1 MLRRGELPTARSEGR
16 GGFRSSRRFC
26 CTPCRGLWWSKEW
39 ISMRTRGGGGEVT
52 VDGEA
57 PTANVG
63 RGPAHELQW
72 DMGMVVVLSIGSIHF
87 GLGVT
92 DEDSGGGGGDGCRWA
107 SGERCRALET
117 PRSGRRASR
126 WWCSA
131 GQEVVV
137 ARECS
142 EWAAHGESKAAAEL
156 EVAGAMEDEARA
168 QEGEIDRARE
178 HQWVTVVLEQLWIGV

>member
-1 MLRRGELPTARSEGR
+1 
-16 GGFRSSRRFC
+16 
-26 CTPCRGLWWSKEW
+26 
-39 ISMRTRGGGGEVT
+39 MRTRGGGREVT

-57 PTANVG
+57 PAANVG

-72 DMGMVVVLSIGSIHF
+72 DVGMVLVLSIGSIHF

-92 DEDSGGGGGDGCRWA
+92 DEDSGGGGGDGCWRA
-107 SGERCRALET
+107 SGERCRPLET
-117 PRSGRRASR
+117 PQSGRRASR

-178 HQWVTVVLEQLWIGV
+178 HRWVTAVLEQLWIGV